1 MTNPLRERTLLQSAR
16 DVLSKADTVQPEFNV
31 WRERTGVT
39 HPLAA
44 ALADLQSA
52 VDMYKEAG

>member
-1 MTNPLRERTLLQSAR
+1 MTQRQRALLQSAR
-16 DVLSKADTVQPEFNV
+16 DVLSKTDMVQPLFNE

-44 ALADLQSA
+44 ALADLQTA
-52 VDMYKEAG
+52 VDLYREHG